1 MQMKI
6 AILTA
11 VSFLAAVVCLIAP
24 AAAQSSPQT
33 QEHATTQTRSKAT
46 TTSKMPSDQEISEA
60 RSQGKVWV
68 NTSSK
73 VYHKNDQYYGKT
85 KHGKFMTED
94 EARERARKPS
104 NFSQERSAPATLDAV
119 TAADNQSVSK

>member
-1 MQMKI
+1 MKI

-11 VSFLAAVVCLIAP
+11 VSFLAAVLCLIAP

-94 EARERARKPS
+94 EARKAGYKQAKEPKGK
-104 NFSQERSAPATLDAV
+104 SAET
-119 TAADNQSVSK
+119 K